1 MAELYSVSLLLI
13 KVCGPFAV
21 LCLMLMFSFLV
32 YTTKKVP
39 KPGQV
44 IYLYARYHLE
54 RKKHAGILTYLF
66 VGCSIF
72 FILSLMGL
80 IIGLLFHAA

>member
-1 MAELYSVSLLLI
+1 MAELYNVSLLLI

-21 LCLMLMFSFLV
+21 LCLMLMYAFLIF
-32 YTTKKVP
+32 TTKKVP

-44 IYLYARYHLE
+44 IYLYARFHLE

-66 VGCSIF
+66 IGCSIF
-72 FILSLMGL
+72 FVLSVIGL
-80 IIGLLFHAA
+80 IIGRLFQAA

>member
-1 MAELYSVSLLLI
+1 MTELYNMSLLLM

-21 LCLMLMFSFLV
+21 LFLMLMYAFLIF
-32 YTTKKVP
+32 TTKKVP

-44 IYLYARYHLE
+44 IFLYAKYHLE

-66 VGCSIF
+66 IGCSIF
-72 FILSLMGL
+72 FILSVMGL
-80 IIGLLFHAA
+80 IIGRLFQAA

>member
-1 MAELYSVSLLLI
+1 MAELYNVSLFLI
-13 KVCGPFAV
+13 KICGPLAV
-21 LCLMLMFSFLV
+21 LFLMLMFAFLIF
-32 YTTKKVP
+32 TTKKVP

-66 VGCSIF
+66 IGCSIF
-72 FILSLMGL
+72 FLLSVIGL
-80 IIGLLFHAA
+80 IIGRLFQAA

>member
-1 MAELYSVSLLLI
+1 MAELYKVSLLLI
-13 KVCGPFAV
+13 KICGPLAV
-21 LCLMLMFSFLV
+21 LFLMLMYAFLI
-32 YTTKKVP
+32 YTTKKFP

-44 IYLYARYHLE
+44 IFLYARYHLE

-80 IIGLLFHAA
+80 IIGQLFHAA